1 MPLRRRLANTR
12 GVCPIRLRDLP
23 GWDAPERAL
32 LGAELRAFFL
42 VIGAMIAPA
51 AVADEVDDA
60 HKRLLQRGDLQFE
73 FKEPLP
79 DPPPPSSGGL
89 ADFLAPL
96 GSFFNLVF
104 WGALAAVVLAIAYFI
119 FREIAQARYGRDA
132 KLRTSEPVQTTQ
144 YRPEP
149 ERARALLQDADQ
161 LAQLGRYEEAVRTLL
176 HRSIDDIEGRTPR
189 AIRRAQTSRE
199 IASLPILPE
208 PVREA
213 FAPLVRAVER
223 SWFGGLPLGA
233 EDYHACRESYA
244 RFALP
249 EAWQ

>member
-1 MPLRRRLANTR
+1 MPRTSA
-12 GVCPIRLRDLP
+12 
-23 GWDAPERAL
+23 
-32 LGAELRAFFL
+32 LGAELRALFL
-42 VIGAMIAPA
+42 VIGAIIAPA
-51 AVADEVDDA
+51 ALADDVDDA
-60 HKRLLQRGDLQFE
+60 HRRLLQRGDLQFE
-73 FKEPLP
+73 FKDPPPE
-79 DPPPPSSGGL
+79 PPPPSSGGL
-89 ADFLAPL
+89 DFLAPL

-104 WGALAAVVLAIAYFI
+104 WGALTAVVLAIAYFI
-119 FREIAQARYGRDA
+119 FREVAQARFGRDA
-132 KLRTSEPVQTTQ
+132 KTRTSTPVQTTQ

-161 LAQLGRYEEAVRTLL
+161 LAELGRYDEAVRTLL

-189 AIRRAQTSRE
+189 AIKRAQTSRE
-199 IASLPILPE
+199 IASLPVLPE

-233 EDYHACRESYA
+233 EDYGACRDSYA

-249 EAWQ
+249 EVWQ